1 MRSEALRRVVV
12 PLNRDDQHHRL
23 MYGFPRFITWLTQ
36 ELPSLQAG
44 RMRSSD
50 TPYEQVDNI
59 IYRWIAGK
67 EIIYDRMFKDLMPMI
82 EEVWELKTVDTR
94 IFGWMYRP
102 RIFIAVFGDYAD
114 LYKGRNVSATY
125 VSARNQVKD
134 ARAGLD
140 IDEPKFATG
149 HFDDLVCV

>member
-1 MRSEALRRVVV
+1 MS
-12 PLNRDDQHHRL
+12 RL
-23 MYGFPRFITWLTQ
+23 
-36 ELPSLQAG
+36 
-44 RMRSSD
+44 
-50 TPYEQVDNI
+50 